1 MVHAEIVRT
10 VDEESATSDKPSPL
24 ALLGALFALV
34 VGGITVALLLIEVL
48 FRALYHPPV
57 VWNDRPKGYFIPQ
70 NATVLTDRAY
80 TPTKK
85 PGTVR
90 IAVVGDSFSFAPYMQ
105 FDDTF
110 AKRLER
116 WLNLNEKQPT
126 VEVINYGVPRYST
139 SHEIAVVERAL
150 KEQADLVVL
159 QITLNDPEIKPYRPT
174 GLLVDET
181 TGEVKLASGILNYWR
196 SLGYVITRIKNTE
209 THKEYINY
217 FFKLFDGKKTWG
229 NFTKSLHAIVKRCND
244 VRVPI
249 VATVFPLFGHPV
261 NAEYPFFALHEKV
274 AGALKDLNVP
284 SLDLAESYRDLP
296 LDRLQVIPVV
306 DRHPNEIGHRIA
318 AEAMMPWLQGL
329 GLLPKEIFPARVVS
343 ERIGII
349 PPDAA
354 KRGDEAKP

>member
-1 MVHAEIVRT
+1 MGQAEMVH
-10 VDEESATSDKPSPL
+10 ESESEDTAKPS
-24 ALLGALFALV
+24 AAVVVGALVMLA
-34 VGGITVALLLIEVL
+34 VGGIAVALLVIELL

-70 NATVLTDRAY
+70 NATVLTDRAH

-85 PGTVR
+85 PGTIR

-110 AKRLER
+110 AKRIER
-116 WLNLNEKQPT
+116 WLNLNEKQPP

-139 SHEIAVVERAL
+139 SHEIAVAERAI
-150 KEQADLVVL
+150 KEHADLVLL

-181 TGEVKLASGILNYWR
+181 TGELKLADGVFKHWR
-196 SLGYVITRIKNTE
+196 SLGYVVTRIKNTE
-209 THKEYINY
+209 THKEYMRY

-229 NFTKSLHAIVKRCND
+229 NFTKSLEAIVKRCSD
-244 VRVPI
+244 AKIPI
-249 VATVFPLFGHPV
+249 VAAVFPLFGHPV
-261 NAEYPFFALHEKV
+261 NAEYPFFPLHEKV
-274 AGALKDLNVP
+274 AGALKKLNVP

-318 AEAMMPWLQGL
+318 AEAMIPWLQGL
-329 GLLPKEIFPARVVS
+329 QILPKEIFPVRVVP
-343 ERIGII
+343 ERIGIV
-349 PPDAA
+349 PPDAP
-354 KRGDEAKP
+354 KNGGEGKP

>member
-10 VDEESATSDKPSPL
+10 VDEETPAAEKPSPL
-24 ALLGALFALV
+24 VMLGALIAFI
-34 VGGITVALLLIEVL
+34 VGGVTVALLIIELL

-70 NATVLTDRAY
+70 NATVLTDRAHA
-80 TPTKK
+80 PAKK
-85 PGTVR
+85 PGTIR

-116 WLNLNEKQPT
+116 WLNLNEKQPA

-139 SHEIAVVERAL
+139 SHEIAVVERAIR
-150 KEQADLVVL
+150 EQADLVVL

-174 GLLVDET
+174 GLLVDEAN
-181 TGEVKLASGILNYWR
+181 GQVKLASGILSYWR
-196 SLGYVITRIKNTE
+196 SLGYVVTRIKNTE
-209 THKEYINY
+209 THKEYIRY

-229 NFTKSLHAIVKRCND
+229 NFSKSLQTLVKRCND
-244 VRVPI
+244 ARVPI

-261 NAEYPFFALHEKV
+261 NAEYPFFPLHEKV
-274 AGALKDLNVP
+274 ADALKKLNVP
-284 SLDLAESYRDLP
+284 SLDLAENYRDLP
-296 LDRLQVIPVV
+296 LDRLQVIPIV

-318 AEAMMPWLQGL
+318 AEAMMPWLKNL
-329 GLLPKEIFPARVVS
+329 GLLPKEIFPVRVVP

-349 PPDAA
+349 PPDAPKKGA
-354 KRGDEAKP
+354 EEKP